1 MALSGCRR
9 QLIGWLDTLG
19 TMRPGT
25 RLFSLSTFFLADQVH
40 RGEPEKDRHWRW
52 KVLPTASGLQKVQHG
67 LELSRVNPPPV
78 LFLGFGYR
86 RCAHRRPLPREV
98 QAEILLKCPASG
110 GQERII
116 SLASASSWCQLY
128 LYLCSLS
135 FFLHQV
141 TRTECRLCRW

>member
-25 RLFSLSTFFLADQVH
+25 RYQVLTSFLADQVH

-67 LELSRVNPPPV
+67 LELSRTNPPPV
-78 LFLGFGYR
+78 LLLGFRDR
-86 RCAHRRPLPREV
+86 RVAHRRPLPREV
-98 QAEILLKCPASG
+98 QAEILLKFPASG

-128 LYLCSLS
+128 LYLCSL
-135 FFLHQV
+135 FFSHQV